1 MRGGGL
7 IDPELA
13 EAVNNSAVMVSLIS
27 RAYLKSKYCIN
38 DELFGF
44 YNKAIEEEGVGF
56 SVNNQSRIFPIFIDN
71 LDPEKTEAYL
81 PKGLRGVRRF
91 AFHEQGRAPGLV
103 AKPLAA
109 SDPAYEAAMEN
120 LCDQLERLL
129 NFFPH
134 DARNEPQQSPP
145 QHIFLAAV
153 DESLKRIRDDFRR
166 ELEEGDLVLVHEDV
180 PPPPER
186 HGHDKAARSALKN
199 SRISVHM
206 LSGHPGEAI
215 LFNQF
220 STYPLR
226 QAELAL
232 ESRKKPIFWVAPD
245 VDIDKLGD
253 SSYAEFLKSLR
264 KKADVIEG
272 KEMRFLSETV
282 RERLR
287 PKPLRMPTKN
297 LTASARE
304 DSPRPSRTRKVVL
317 LEAQQKDA
325 GFANELEAYLQ
336 AVDIGVCLCD
346 ISSGLEPVRQELKE
360 RMLEALAYI
369 VIHGAGN
376 RDWTLGRLRE
386 AARLSSLEKL
396 RPKFWVCLTPSMGE
410 ALAAETGKS
419 LLNYEVLDTRS
430 GIDGPKMEPLIR
442 SLASAREN

>member
-1 MRGGGL
+1 MGYCADYEHDIFLSYSTEDNSEDWVLRFLESLRKEMARRLRSERLRFWHDVDRMRGGGL

-206 LSGHPGEAI
+206 LSGH
-215 LFNQF
+215 
-220 STYPLR
+220 R
-226 QAELAL
+226 
-232 ESRKKPIFWVAPD
+232 
-245 VDIDKLGD
+245 GD
-253 SSYAEFLKSLR
+253 PVQPVLH
-264 KKADVIEG
+264 
-272 KEMRFLSETV
+272 LS
-282 RERLR
+282 
-287 PKPLRMPTKN
+287 
-297 LTASARE
+297 AAAG
-304 DSPRPSRTRKVVL
+304 RTRIGKPEKTDL
-317 LEAQQKDA
+317 L
-325 GFANELEAYLQ
+325 G
-336 AVDIGVCLCD
+336 
-346 ISSGLEPVRQELKE
+346 
-360 RMLEALAYI
+360 
-369 VIHGAGN
+369 
-376 RDWTLGRLRE
+376 
-386 AARLSSLEKL
+386 
-396 RPKFWVCLTPSMGE
+396 
-410 ALAAETGKS
+410 
-419 LLNYEVLDTRS
+419 
-430 GIDGPKMEPLIR
+430 GPGCGYR
-442 SLASAREN
+442 